1 LTCYRNV
8 ASVDAQAERRCDGS
22 HFRHARPADV
32 IKGAVPRAIDD
43 RVAREK
49 LRAMGVQPEELTG
62 VQLACMGSWE
72 TGT

>member
-1 LTCYRNV
+1 ME
-8 ASVDAQAERRCDGS
+8 AQAERHRDGS

-32 IKGAVPRAIDD
+32 IKGAVPRAADD

-49 LRAMGVQPEELTG
+49 LLAMGVQPEELTG
-62 VQLACMGSWE
+62 AQLAYIGSWE